1 MTALQFG
8 SLDDKLKQYAGG
20 IALLMESAGP
30 VSDAFIHSPGTRDLL
45 SGPVGSG
52 KTTACIKRA
61 LLRATQQ
68 PPMLQRRPDGRLQRT
83 YRLTVYRQT
92 YAQLWGTTIKSW
104 CKVLDP
110 AKGIGRLVGSP
121 PRPGQYTLDF
131 EDSFGPIHLEVNFLA
146 WGDDAD
152 PDDLGGTEST
162 DAYLNE
168 LPTLREDL
176 FVNLGRTVGRFPN
189 RGEIGLPPDDL
200 TIPYGAIFADAN
212 APEPDSYV
220 YRDFWSADRPDGY
233 QHFKQPGGFHPEAE
247 NLKAVGRAYY
257 HQQREANKHR
267 PWWIKIKLDHKPG
280 YNRETDIIYA
290 DFDEDVHVSHVPL
303 QAYPILPVLVGIDG
317 GLTPA
322 AAFEQELGDGHLNIL
337 AEAVVGRGDEYDLAE
352 KMKVIMGSPRFKDCE
367 FHFMCDPAMDA
378 GADTKLGS
386 MRSRLAAEL
395 GVKTDHIKLA
405 PTNDPESRHAPIRGK
420 IKDGRRKLTVDATHC
435 PTIRRA
441 LAGTYQY
448 HSTRGTGDRGKAVKN
463 PDSHVMEASEYGAM
477 MCGTDA
483 ARVRRDARI
492 REREERRN
500 GKGGKPAPVQRY
512 NPMTR
517 RFS

>member
-20 IALLMESAGP
+20 LAVLMDSAGP
-30 VSDAFIHSPGTRDLL
+30 VSDAFIHSDGTRDLL

-52 KTTACIKRA
+52 KTTACVKRA

-68 PPMLQRRPDGRLQRT
+68 PPLLQRRPDGRLQRT

-92 YAQLWGTTIKSW
+92 YAQLWNTTIKSW

-110 AKGIGRLVGSP
+110 NKGLGRLVGSP
-121 PRPGQYTLDF
+121 PRPAQYTLDF
-131 EDSFGPIHLEVNFLA
+131 EDRFGPIHLEVNFLA

-176 FVNLGRTVGRFPN
+176 FINLGRTVGRFPN
-189 RGEIGLPPDDL
+189 RGELGLPPDDL

-220 YRDFWSADRPDGY
+220 YRDFWSPEKPAGY
-233 QHFKQPGGFHPEAE
+233 RHYQQPGGFHPEAE

-257 HQQREANKHR
+257 HQQAEANRHR
-267 PWWIKIKLDHKPG
+267 PWWIKIKIHHKPG
-280 YNRETDIIYA
+280 YNRETDVIYP
-290 DFDEDVHVSHVPL
+290 DFDDDVHVSHQPL
-303 QAYPILPVLVGIDG
+303 AAYDVLPVLVGFDG
-317 GLTPA
+317 GATPA
-322 AAFEQELGDGHLNIL
+322 AAFKQELADGTLRIL
-337 AEAVVGRGDEYDLAE
+337 AEVVITRGDEFDLARGCAVV
-352 KMKVIMGSPRFKDCE
+352 MAQPRFKGCE
-367 FHFMCDPAMDA
+367 FIGFCDPAMGA
-378 GADTKLGS
+378 GEDMTLGS
-386 MRSRLAAEL
+386 MRHRLEKEL
-395 GVKTDHIKLA
+395 GIKIREA
-405 PTNDPESRHAPIRGK
+405 ASNDPETRHAPIRRKIEKGK
-420 IKDGRRKLTVDATHC
+420 RLLLVDATHA

-448 HSTRGTGDRGKAVKN
+448 HTTRGTGDRGKAVKN
-463 PDSHVMEASEYGAM
+463 PDSHVMEAAEYAAM
-477 MCGTDA
+477 QSGTEA
-483 ARVRRDARI
+483 ARLRRGEAVRQ
-492 REREERRN
+492 REQRRQQAAQQ
-500 GKGGKPAPVQRY
+500 PRY
-512 NPMTR
+512 NPLAR
-517 RFS
+517 RRG